1 MENMNRTKV
10 KDEMKQD
17 DRRVRRTKKIL
28 KTSLAKLLLE
38 KKINNITV
46 KELVDLADINRGTF
60 YLHYTDIYNLLEQ
73 IEKDM
78 FSELEEMSNEFAN
91 SEAKRSPQF
100 FTRQVFQYVADNR
113 DLCKMLLGP
122 YGDMAFVERLK
133 SMVEEKS
140 YFYLMET
147 CSEQDVQSYKYF
159 AAFAVSGCVGL
170 LQNWIENGMKVS
182 VEELSNFADSLIQ
195 FGIEKMRENV

>member
-1 MENMNRTKV
+1 MENMYKTKV
-10 KDEMKQD
+10 KVEIKPD
-17 DRRVRRTKKIL
+17 DRRVKRTKKIL

-78 FSELEEMSNEFAN
+78 FSELEEMSNEFAI
-91 SEAKRSPQF
+91 SEAKRSPQL

-122 YGDMAFVERLK
+122 YGDMAFVDRLK

-147 CSEQDVQSYKYF
+147 CSEKDVQAYKYF